1 MKCHPCVVPLCNP
14 LLRLGTGPIHVFRCP
29 AFQIS
34 GVSRPAD
41 LTGPD
46 RERRWIFYLRFAAA
60 VWGYATHDRLVCEG
74 GVDTSS
80 PSPPF
85 IRPLANSSRR
95 FDAAPPSPTA
105 ALHRTGWSEFPAHPR
120 VYAFNKLIDRAA
132 GKLSCYRL
140 AHEFALMTGALTHLV
155 AGGPCRALLATVFS
169 GKFNEAAKG
178 FTPQNT
184 RMVFQRDPNG
194 AFAPA
199 LCCHSHPPSAP
210 VVRHQSRCPLRQVRP
225 HL

>member
-1 MKCHPCVVPLCNP
+1 MWFHFVTRCCGSAQSRSTCSGVRHSRLAAFPDQLISQVPNVSGAEFFIRGSPPPYRAMPRTIDSSVKAGSIHRVP
-14 LLRLGTGPIHVFRCP
+14 LLRSSDCWQTP
-29 AFQIS
+29 AV
-34 GVSRPAD
+34 G
-41 LTGPD
+41 
-46 RERRWIFYLRFAAA
+46 
-60 VWGYATHDRLVCEG
+60 
-74 GVDTSS
+74 
-80 PSPPF
+80 
-85 IRPLANSSRR
+85 
-95 FDAAPPSPTA
+95 FDAAPTSLTA
-105 ALHRTGWSEFPAHPR
+105 ARHRTGGWSEFPAHPQ

-199 LCCHSHPPSAP
+199 LCCRPHPPSAP
-210 VVRHQSRCPLRQVRP
+210 
-225 HL
+225 